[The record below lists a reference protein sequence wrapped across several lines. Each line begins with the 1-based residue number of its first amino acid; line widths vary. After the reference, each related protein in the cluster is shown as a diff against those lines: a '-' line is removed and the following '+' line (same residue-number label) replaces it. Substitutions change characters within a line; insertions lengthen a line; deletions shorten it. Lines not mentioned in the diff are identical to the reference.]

1 MSINLKPHLRV
12 GEQISQLEEYTQA
25 DTNGTQANGN
35 GNRETVLKTVAGFGI
50 PGYEVDEDGAEVVF
64 EYEDDEPKQKPF
76 KQQFFEGELRFRMK
90 IRTAVKSEWWFWGVL
105 FLGMLFQE
113 LKRGLNFLISSKYF
127 KSVGKHDSPLHN
139 LSWYA

>member
-1 MSINLKPHLRV
+1 MKSHLRV

-25 DTNGTQANGN
+25 DTNGTHANGN
-35 GNRETVLKTVAGFGI
+35 GNQAAVPNRETVLKTVAGFGI

-105 FLGMLFQE
+105 FLG
-113 LKRGLNFLISSKYF
+113 KYF
-127 KSVGKHDSPLHN
+127 KGYLN
-139 LSWYA
+139 

>member
-1 MSINLKPHLRV
+1 MKTHVRV

-25 DTNGTQANGN
+25 DTNGVKSNGVN
-35 GNRETVLKTVAGFGI
+35 QPVPSRETVLKTVAGFGI

-64 EYEDDEPKQKPF
+64 DEYEDDQPKQKPF

-105 FLGMLFQE
+105 FLG
-113 LKRGLNFLISSKYF
+113 KYF
-127 KSVGKHDSPLHN
+127 K
-139 LSWYA
+139 

>member
-1 MSINLKPHLRV
+1 MKFHLRV

-25 DTNGTQANGN
+25 DTNGTHANGN
-35 GNRETVLKTVAGFGI
+35 GNQAAAPNRETVLKTVAGFGI

-105 FLGMLFQE
+105 FLG
-113 LKRGLNFLISSKYF
+113 KYF
-127 KSVGKHDSPLHN
+127 QRYTTLALVPTIGGNERFVSFPVHFQ
-139 LSWYA
+139 